1 MPTLRLCET
10 MTDLPIILLAAGQS
24 SRMRGRD
31 KLLEEVEGQPLLRR
45 QAAMARRATSGPV
58 LVALPPAPHPRYG
71 ALDDLDVTPLP
82 VPDAAE
88 GMNASLRTALAALPG
103 DAGAA
108 MLLLGDLPELKADD
122 LARVAE
128 AVNLASG
135 TLIWRGTTEDGRP
148 GHPIVFAAPL
158 FPAFAAL
165 TGDTGGREVVAQAGD
180 RIDLIPLPG
189 NRARLDL
196 DTPEEWEAWRDG
208 R

>member
-1 MPTLRLCET
+1 

-31 KLLEEVEGQPLLRR
+31 KLLEEVGSVPLLRR
-45 QAAMARRATSGPV
+45 QAAMARRVTSGSI

-71 ALDDLDVTPLP
+71 ALADLDVTPLP

-88 GMNASLRTALAALPG
+88 GMNASLRTAFAALPT
-103 DAGAA
+103 DAKAA
-108 MLLLGDLPELKADD
+108 MLLLGDLPELTETD
-122 LARVAE
+122 LARVAR
-128 AVNLASG
+128 AVSLTSD

-196 DTPEEWEAWRDG
+196 DTPEEWEAWRAG